1 MADNNK
7 NIEQNGATTHPED
20 NGGQPE
26 GKMFTQDEVNRIVSE
41 RLARER
47 SKLSDQTELEARE
60 QAVSIKEKALNDRI
74 IKLELQSL
82 DGYDHKLL
90 ERLIDLSGV
99 KVDEAGTVTGLKEA
113 VESVVQE
120 YPVVLKPK
128 DIPSFGRPTPG
139 FLSPSGRDNIAEAFG
154 LNHKNR

>member
-41 RLARER
+41 RLTRER
-47 SKLSDQTELEARE
+47 SKLIDQTELETRE
-60 QAVSIKEKALNDRI
+60 QAISTKEKALNDRI
-74 IKLELQSL
+74 IQLELQSL

-99 KVDEAGTVTGLKEA
+99 KVDEAGTVTGLREA

-120 YPVVLKPK
+120 YPVVLK
-128 DIPSFGRPTPG
+128 STR
-139 FLSPSGRDNIAEAFG
+139 SRVSSGLTHNPALIETNRDKIAEAFG
-154 LNHKNR
+154 LNHKN

>member
-60 QAVSIKEKALNDRI
+60 QTVSIKEKALNDRI

-113 VESVVQE
+113 VEYCRE
-120 YPVVLKPK
+120 KAEPGDAVL
-128 DIPSFGRPTPG
+128 
-139 FLSPSGRDNIAEAFG
+139 LSPACASWDMNQNFEQRGDHFKECVER
-154 LNHKNR
+154 LQK